1 MKKISAILSILI
13 FLTSCSCFKNV
24 PREEIHYVQKDST
37 ILKIVDSV
45 RYIPVERYVDII
57 PEYDTLKLE
66 TSLAQAQAFVDTN
79 THTLKG
85 KIENKKGVEKCYKI
99 VEKYVEKCDTIYVKV
114 PVTVEVEKPV
124 KYIPKFFW
132 GTLVYAVLAS
142 LLFAVKLYLKIK
154 AGAIQLPKL
163 R

>member
-13 FLTSCSCFKNV
+13 FLSSCSCFKNV

-45 RYIPVERYVDII
+45 RYIPVERYVDIVHT
-57 PEYDTLKLE
+57 YDTLKME
-66 TSLAQAQAFVDTN
+66 TSLASSTAYVDTN

-99 VEKYVEKCDTIYVKV
+99 VEKYVEKCDTIFIKV

-124 KYIPKFFW
+124 KQIPKFFW
-132 GTLVYAVLAS
+132 GTLVYAVLLT
-142 LLFAVKLYLKIK
+142 LLFAVKIYLK
-154 AGAIQLPKL
+154 L

>member
-1 MKKISAILSILI
+1 MKKISVILSILI
-13 FLTSCSCFKNV
+13 FLSSCSCFKHV

-45 RYIPVERYVDII
+45 RIIPVEKVIDIVHT
-57 PEYDTLKLE
+57 YDTLKLE
-66 TSLAQAQAFVDTN
+66 TSLAQAEAFVDTT

-85 KIENKKGVEKCYKI
+85 KIENKKGVEKCVKI

-114 PVTVEVEKPV
+114 PVTVEVVKEKKV
-124 KYIPKFFW
+124 VPKWCWYLLEFVALVA
-132 GTLVYAVLAS
+132 LVYAV
-142 LLFAVKLYLKIK
+142 KIYLK
-154 AGAIQLPKL
+154 L

>member
-1 MKKISAILSILI
+1 MKKIFAIFLILI
-13 FLTSCSCFKNV
+13 FLSSCSCFKNV

-66 TSLAQAQAFVDTN
+66 TSLASSTAYVDTT

-85 KIENKKGVEKCYKI
+85 KIENKKGVEKCVKI
-99 VEKYVEKCDTIYVKV
+99 IEKYVEKCDTIFVKV
-114 PVTVEVEKPV
+114 PVTVEVIKEKKV
-124 KYIPKFFW
+124 VPKFFW
-132 GTLVYAVLAS
+132 GTLVYAVLAT
-142 LLFAVKLYLKIK
+142 LLFAVKIYLKFRKI
-154 AGAIQLPKL
+154 
-163 R
+163 

>member
-1 MKKISAILSILI
+1 MKKISAILLILI
-13 FLTSCSCFKNV
+13 LTSCSCFKNV

-45 RYIPVERYVDII
+45 RYIPVERYVDIVHT
-57 PEYDTLKLE
+57 YDTLKLE
-66 TSLAQAQAFVDTN
+66 TSLAQAEAFVDTT

-99 VEKYVEKCDTIYVKV
+99 VEKYVEKCDTIYAKV

-124 KYIPKFFW
+124 KYIPNFFW
-132 GTLVYAVLAS
+132 GTLVYAVLVS
-142 LLFAVKLYLKIK
+142 LLFAVKIYLKLK
-154 AGAIQLPKL
+154 
-163 R
+163 

>member
-1 MKKISAILSILI
+1 MNKILAILSILI
-13 FLTSCSCFKNV
+13 FLSSCSCFKHV

-45 RYIPVERYVDII
+45 RIIPVEKVIDIVH
-57 PEYDTLKLE
+57 PYDTLKLE
-66 TSLAQAQAFVDTN
+66 TSLAQAEAFVDTT

-85 KIENKKGVEKCYKI
+85 KIEGLEKCVKI

-114 PVTVEVEKPV
+114 PVTVEVVKEKKV
-124 KYIPKFFW
+124 VPKFFW
-132 GTLVYAVLAS
+132 GTLVYAVLGT
-142 LLFAVKLYLKIK
+142 LLFAVKIYLKIK
-154 AGAIQLPKL
+154 AGAIRFPKL

>member
-1 MKKISAILSILI
+1 MNKISAILSILI

-24 PREEIHYVQKDST
+24 PREEIHYVQKDSI

-85 KIENKKGVEKCYKI
+85 KIENKKGVEKCVKI
-99 VEKYVEKCDTIYVKV
+99 VEKYVEKCDTIFVKV
-114 PVTVEVEKPV
+114 PVTVEVIKEKKV
-124 KYIPKFFW
+124 VPKFFW
-132 GTLVYAVLAS
+132 YLLGFVALVALVYAV
-142 LLFAVKLYLKIK
+142 KIYLKIK
-154 AGAIQLPKL
+154 AGAIRLPKL

>member
-1 MKKISAILSILI
+1 MDYYQMKKIFTIVSILI

-45 RYIPVERYVDII
+45 RIIPVERYVDIVHS
-57 PEYDTLKLE
+57 YDTLKLE
-66 TSLAQAQAFVDTN
+66 TSLAQAEAFVDTN

-85 KIENKKGVEKCYKI
+85 KIENKKGLEKCVKI

-132 GTLVYAVLAS
+132 GTLVYAVLLT
-142 LLFAVKLYLKIK
+142 LLFAVKFYLK
-154 AGAIQLPKL
+154 L

>member
-1 MKKISAILSILI
+1 MKKIFAIVSILI

-37 ILKIVDSV
+37 ILKIVDSI
-45 RYIPVERYVDII
+45 RYIPVERYVEII

-66 TSLAQAQAFVDTN
+66 TSLAQAKAFVDTT

-85 KIENKKGVEKCYKI
+85 KIENKKGVEKCVKI

-124 KYIPKFFW
+124 KHIPKFFW
-132 GTLVYAVLAS
+132 GTLVYAVLLS
-142 LLFAVKLYLKIK
+142 LLFAVKIYLK
-154 AGAIQLPKL
+154 L

>member
-1 MKKISAILSILI
+1 MKKISAILLILI
-13 FLTSCSCFKNV
+13 FLSSCSCFKNI

-45 RYIPVERYVDII
+45 RYIPVERYVDIVRS
-57 PEYDTLKLE
+57 YDTLKLE
-66 TSLAQAQAFVDTN
+66 TSLASSTAFVDTN

-85 KIENKKGVEKCYKI
+85 KIENKKGVEKCVKI

-114 PVTVEVEKPV
+114 PVTVEVVKEKKV
-124 KYIPKFFW
+124 VPKWCWYLLEFVVLVI
-132 GTLVYAVLAS
+132 LVYAVK
-142 LLFAVKLYLKIK
+142 FYLK
-154 AGAIQLPKL
+154 L

>member
-1 MKKISAILSILI
+1 MKKISVILSILI
-13 FLTSCSCFKNV
+13 FLSSCSCFKNV

-45 RYIPVERYVDII
+45 RYIPVERYVDIVHT
-57 PEYDTLKLE
+57 YDTLKLE
-66 TSLAQAQAFVDTN
+66 TSLASSTVYVDTT

-85 KIENKKGVEKCYKI
+85 KIENKKGVEKCVKI

-114 PVTVEVEKPV
+114 PVTVEVIKEKKV
-124 KYIPKFFW
+124 VPKWCWYLLEFVVLVA
-132 GTLVYAVLAS
+132 LVYAV
-142 LLFAVKLYLKIK
+142 KIYLKF
-154 AGAIQLPKL
+154 

>member
-1 MKKISAILSILI
+1 MKKIFTILSILI
-13 FLTSCSCFKNV
+13 FLSSCSCFKHI

-37 ILKIVDSV
+37 ILKIVDSI
-45 RYIPVERYVDII
+45 RYIPVERYVDIVHT
-57 PEYDTLKLE
+57 YDTLKLE
-66 TSLAQAQAFVDTN
+66 TSLAQAEAFVDTT

-85 KIENKKGVEKCYKI
+85 KIENKKGVEKCVKI

-124 KYIPKFFW
+124 KYIPNFFW
-132 GTLVYAVLAS
+132 GTLVYAVLVS
-142 LLFAVKLYLKIK
+142 LLFAVKIYF
-154 AGAIQLPKL
+154 KL

>member
-13 FLTSCSCFKNV
+13 FLSSCSCFKHI

-37 ILKIVDSV
+37 ILKIVDSI
-45 RYIPVERYVDII
+45 RIIPVEKVIDIVHT
-57 PEYDTLKLE
+57 YDTLKLE
-66 TSLAQAQAFVDTN
+66 TSLASSTAFVDTT

-85 KIENKKGVEKCYKI
+85 KIENKKGVEKCVKI

-124 KYIPKFFW
+124 KYIPNFFW
-132 GTLVYAVLAS
+132 GTLVYAVLVS
-142 LLFAVKLYLKIK
+142 LLFAVKIYLK
-154 AGAIQLPKL
+154 L

>member
-13 FLTSCSCFKNV
+13 FLSSCSCFKHI

-37 ILKIVDSV
+37 ILKIVDSI
-45 RYIPVERYVDII
+45 RYIPVERYVDIVHT
-57 PEYDTLKLE
+57 YDTLKLE
-66 TSLAQAQAFVDTN
+66 TSLAQAEAFVDTT

-85 KIENKKGVEKCYKI
+85 KIENKKGVEKCVKI

-124 KYIPKFFW
+124 KYIPNFFW
-132 GTLVYAVLAS
+132 GTLVYAVLVS
-142 LLFAVKLYLKIK
+142 LLFAVKIYF
-154 AGAIQLPKL
+154 KL

>member
-1 MKKISAILSILI
+1 MKKISVILSILI
-13 FLTSCSCFKNV
+13 FLSSCSCFKHV

-37 ILKIVDSV
+37 ILKIVDSI
-45 RYIPVERYVDII
+45 RIIPVEKVIDIVHT
-57 PEYDTLKLE
+57 YDTLKLE
-66 TSLAQAQAFVDTN
+66 TSLAQAEAFVDTT

-85 KIENKKGVEKCYKI
+85 KIENKKGVEKCVKI

-124 KYIPKFFW
+124 KHIPKFFW
-132 GTLVYAVLAS
+132 GTLVYAVLAT
-142 LLFAVKLYLKIK
+142 LLFAVKIYLK
-154 AGAIQLPKL
+154 L

>member
-1 MKKISAILSILI
+1 MKKIFSIVSILI
-13 FLTSCSCFKNV
+13 FLSSCSCFKNV

-66 TSLAQAQAFVDTN
+66 TSLAQAEAFVDTL

-85 KIENKKGVEKCYKI
+85 KIENKKEAEFKSVEKTEYK
-99 VEKYVEKCDTIYVKV
+99 VHRDTTYIRV
-114 PVTVEVEKPV
+114 PVEVVKEKKV
-124 KYIPKFFW
+124 VPKFFW
-132 GTLVYAVLAS
+132 GTLVYAVLLT
-142 LLFAVKLYLKIK
+142 LLFAVKIYLKIK
-154 AGAIQLPKL
+154 AGAIRFPKL

>member
-13 FLTSCSCFKNV
+13 FLSSCSCFKNV
-24 PREEIHYVQKDST
+24 PREEIHYMQKDST

-45 RYIPVERYVDII
+45 KYIPVERYVDIVRS
-57 PEYDTLKLE
+57 YDTLKLE
-66 TSLAQAQAFVDTN
+66 TSLASSTAYVDTT

-85 KIENKKGVEKCYKI
+85 KIENKKGVEKCVKI
-99 VEKYVEKCDTIYVKV
+99 VEKYVEKCDTIFVKV

-132 GTLVYAVLAS
+132 YLLGFVVLVILVYAV
-142 LLFAVKLYLKIK
+142 KIYLKFRKSKIFF
-154 AGAIQLPKL
+154 
-163 R
+163 

>member
-1 MKKISAILSILI
+1 MNKISAIVSILI
-13 FLTSCSCFKNV
+13 FLSSCSCFKNV

-45 RYIPVERYVDII
+45 RIIPVERYVDIVHS
-57 PEYDTLKLE
+57 YDTLKLE
-66 TSLAQAQAFVDTN
+66 TSLASSTAYVDTA

-85 KIENKKGVEKCYKI
+85 KIENKKGLEKCVKI

-114 PVTVEVEKPV
+114 PVTVEVIKEKKV
-124 KYIPKFFW
+124 VPKFFW
-132 GTLVYAVLAS
+132 GMLVYAVLVS
-142 LLFAVKLYLKIK
+142 LLFAVKLYLKF
-154 AGAIQLPKL
+154 